1 MHRYGVAISGAVLG
15 AVLVLSGCAGGENL
29 YARPLGDFEQAVQR
43 TAMATRIYSALSR
56 QDLNNAAIS
65 ALVVDPDATISFDVT
80 ACAKGQ
86 DAKACKVVNSGGS
99 PIVSNGP
106 SIPPTVQMMSRIET
120 YAALLADIGGAVSEA
135 ELQAQQKSADS
146 ALNKL
151 QSGAAA
157 LKAGQSTRGLKDFK
171 GAAEDA
177 LARAYLQS
185 QRRKLL
191 TALVKDADPVIAA
204 SSKMLATKL
213 GDVRESY
220 LETQSFRLNVQV
232 LNFNNLAPLLKGGG
246 GATTSVSAPASAMAS
261 AQVLRREALS
271 RLVRESGQLQSV
283 ATMEIGASFV
293 DMAKAHAALL
303 QALEFS
309 GTDLGMLVEAI
320 ENFRATSTKASN
332 ALSTLQGMM

>member
-43 TAMATRIYSALSR
+43 TAMATRIYSALAR

-65 ALVVDPDATISFDVT
+65 ALVVNPDATISFDVT

-86 DAKACKVVNSGGS
+86 DAKACKVVNNGGS

-106 SIPPTVQMMSRIET
+106 SIPPTEQMMSRIET
-120 YAALLADIGGAVSEA
+120 YAALLADVAGAVSEA
-135 ELQAQQKSADS
+135 ELQARQKPADS

-177 LARAYLQS
+177 LAGAYLQS

-232 LNFNNLAPLLKGGG
+232 LNFNNLAPLLKVGD
-246 GATTSVSAPASAMAS
+246 GAPNQASAQAS

-271 RLVRESGQLQSV
+271 RLVRESGQLQGV
-283 ATMEIGASFV
+283 ATMDVGAAFG

-303 QALEFS
+303 ETLEFS
-309 GTDLGMLVEAI
+309 GTDLGRLVEAI
-320 ENFRATSTKASN
+320 ENFSATSTKASN
-332 ALSTLQGMM
+332 ALGALQGMM

>member
-1 MHRYGVAISGAVLG
+1 MHRHGIAISGAVLA

-43 TAMATRIYSALSR
+43 TATATRIYSALAR

-65 ALVVDPDATISFDVT
+65 ALAVNPDATISFDVT

-120 YAALLADIGGAVSEA
+120 YAALLADIAGTVSED
-135 ELQAQQKSADS
+135 ELQARQKTADS
-146 ALNKL
+146 ALDKL

-157 LKAGQSTRGLKDFK
+157 LKAGQSKRGLKDFK

-177 LARAYLQS
+177 LAGAYLQS

-204 SSKMLATKL
+204 SSKMLASTL

-220 LETQSFRLNVQV
+220 LETQSFRLNLQV
-232 LNFNNLAPLLKGGG
+232 LNFNNLGPLLKAGGG
-246 GATTSVSAPASAMAS
+246 VTAPASAMAS
-261 AQVLRREALS
+261 AQVLRRESLS

-283 ATMEIGASFV
+283 ASMEIGASFV

-320 ENFRATSTKASN
+320 ENFRATSAKASN

>member
-15 AVLVLSGCAGGENL
+15 VVLVLSGCAGGENL

-43 TAMATRIYSALSR
+43 TATATRIYGALAR
-56 QDLNNAAIS
+56 QDLTNAAIS
-65 ALVVDPDATISFDVT
+65 ALVVNPDATISFDVT
-80 ACAKGQ
+80 ACAKAN
-86 DAKACKVVNSGGS
+86 DAKACKIVNGDGD
-99 PIVSNGP
+99 PIVRNG
-106 SIPPTVQMMSRIET
+106 STIPPTVQMMSRIET
-120 YAALLADIGGAVSEA
+120 YAALLADVAGAVSEA
-135 ELQAQQKSADS
+135 EVQARQKPADG
-146 ALNKL
+146 ALDKL

-157 LKAGQSTRGLKDFK
+157 LKDGRSTRDLNDFK

-177 LARAYLQS
+177 LAGAYLQS
-185 QRRKLL
+185 QRRQLL

-204 SSKMLATKL
+204 SSKMLASTL

-232 LNFNNLAPLLKGGG
+232 LNFNNLAPLLKVGS
-246 GATTSVSAPASAMAS
+246 GAPNQAS

-283 ATMEIGASFV
+283 ASMDVGAAFG

-303 QALEFS
+303 QTLEFS
-309 GTDLGMLVEAI
+309 GTDLGRLVEAI

>member
-43 TAMATRIYSALSR
+43 TAMATRIYSALAR

-65 ALVVDPDATISFDVT
+65 ALVVNPDATISFDVT

-86 DAKACKVVNSGGS
+86 DAKACKVVNNGGS

-106 SIPPTVQMMSRIET
+106 SIPPTEQMMSRIET
-120 YAALLADIGGAVSEA
+120 YAALLADIAGAVSEA
-135 ELQAQQKSADS
+135 ELQARQKAADG
-146 ALNKL
+146 ALDKL
-151 QSGAAA
+151 QSGAAV
-157 LKAGQSTRGLKDFK
+157 LKAGQSKRGLKDFK

-177 LARAYLQS
+177 LAGTYLQS

-191 TALVKDADPVIAA
+191 TALVKDADPVIAV
-204 SSKMLATKL
+204 SSKMLASKL

-232 LNFNNLAPLLKGGG
+232 LNFNNLAPLLKVGS
-246 GATTSVSAPASAMAS
+246 GAPNQAS

>member
-1 MHRYGVAISGAVLG
+1 MHRHGIAISGAVLG
-15 AVLVLSGCAGGENL
+15 VVLVLSGCAGGENL

-43 TAMATRIYSALSR
+43 TATATRIYGALAR
-56 QDLNNAAIS
+56 QDLTNAAIS
-65 ALVVDPDATISFDVT
+65 ALVVNPDATIGFDVT
-80 ACAKGQ
+80 ACAKAN
-86 DAKACKVVNSGGS
+86 DAKACKIVNGDGD
-99 PIVSNGP
+99 PIVRNG
-106 SIPPTVQMMSRIET
+106 STIPPTVQMMSRIET
-120 YAALLADIGGAVSEA
+120 YAALLADVAGAVSEA
-135 ELQAQQKSADS
+135 EVQARQKPADS

-177 LARAYLQS
+177 LAGAYLQS

-232 LNFNNLAPLLKGGG
+232 LNFNNLAPLLKVGS
-246 GATTSVSAPASAMAS
+246 GAPNQAS

>member
-43 TAMATRIYSALSR
+43 TAMATRIYSALAR

-65 ALVVDPDATISFDVT
+65 ALVVNPDATISFDVT

-86 DAKACKVVNSGGS
+86 DAKACKVVNNGGS

-106 SIPPTVQMMSRIET
+106 SIPPTEQMMSRIET
-120 YAALLADIGGAVSEA
+120 YAALLADVAGAVSEA
-135 ELQAQQKSADS
+135 ELQARQKPADS

-177 LARAYLQS
+177 LAGAYLQS

-232 LNFNNLAPLLKGGG
+232 LNFNNLAPLLKVGS
-246 GATTSVSAPASAMAS
+246 GAPNQAS

>member
-43 TAMATRIYSALSR
+43 TAMATRIYSALAR

-65 ALVVDPDATISFDVT
+65 ALVVNPDATISFDVT

-86 DAKACKVVNSGGS
+86 DAKACKVVNNGGS

-106 SIPPTVQMMSRIET
+106 SIPPTEQMMSRIET
-120 YAALLADIGGAVSEA
+120 YAALLADVAGAVSEA
-135 ELQAQQKSADS
+135 ELQARQKPADS

-177 LARAYLQS
+177 LAGAYLQS

-232 LNFNNLAPLLKGGG
+232 LNFNNLAPLLKVGS
-246 GATTSVSAPASAMAS
+246 GAPNQAS

-271 RLVRESGQLQSV
+271 RLVRESGQFQSV